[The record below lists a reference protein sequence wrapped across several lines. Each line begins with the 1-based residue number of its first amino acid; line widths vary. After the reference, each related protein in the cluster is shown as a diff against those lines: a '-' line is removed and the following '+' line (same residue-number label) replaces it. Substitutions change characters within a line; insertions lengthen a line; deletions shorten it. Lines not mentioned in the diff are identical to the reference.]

1 MAAASTAAAA
11 QICSSP
17 RCYYSVR
24 DICSLN
30 PSITASSARFPRKF
44 GTSFATGSP
53 LLIEKPLHQRRNCVY
68 KYSNSKSVS
77 IRCEQ
82 SSKEGSGIDVW
93 LGRFAMVGFVAA
105 VTVEIATGKGL
116 LDNFGLTAP
125 LPTVALVVTAVVGVL
140 TAAVIFQSASD
151 T

>member
-1 MAAASTAAAA
+1 MAAVSTAAAK
-11 QICSSP
+11 ICSSP
-17 RCYYSVR
+17 RCYSSVR

-30 PSITASSARFPRKF
+30 PSKTASSARFPRKF
-44 GTSFATGSP
+44 GTAFATGSP

-68 KYSNSKSVS
+68 RYSNSKSVS